1 MTEFRMAY
9 HHNVVVKRKKR
20 LIVLMALDS
29 LDELNNHNNNNNDA
43 VSDTTMLRQFVGQY
57 TYIDYRRQDWL
68 DRLLYALPLR
78 GLLQRND
85 HQIMEELNVPDDVPL
100 YHDIL

>member
-1 MTEFRMAY
+1 MTEFEMAY
-9 HHNVVVKRKKR
+9 HHNVAVKRKKR

-29 LDELNNHNNNNNDA
+29 LDELNDDDEA

-57 TYIDYRRQDWL
+57 TYIDYARQDWL
-68 DRLLYALPLR
+68 NRLLYALPLR

-85 HQIMEELNVPDDVPL
+85 HQMVAGFDDHADDDDVPL
-100 YHDIL
+100 YQDIL

>member
-1 MTEFRMAY
+1 MTEFEMAY
-9 HHNVVVKRKKR
+9 HHNVAVKRKKR

-29 LDELNNHNNNNNDA
+29 LDELNDDAEA

-57 TYIDYRRQDWL
+57 TYIDYTRQDWL
-68 DRLLYALPLR
+68 NRLLYALPLR

-85 HQIMEELNVPDDVPL
+85 HQMVAGFDDHPDDDDVPL
-100 YHDIL
+100 YQDIL